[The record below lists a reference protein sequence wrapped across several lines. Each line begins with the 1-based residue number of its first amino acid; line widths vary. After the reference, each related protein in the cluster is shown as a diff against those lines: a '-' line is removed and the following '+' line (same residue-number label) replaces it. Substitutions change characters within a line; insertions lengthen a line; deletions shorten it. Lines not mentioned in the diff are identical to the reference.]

1 MTIEEYENV
10 KKEIDIELE
19 KLLNTSAVNW
29 QDVSLNQSIYKMNKF
44 LLKGA

>member
-29 QDVSLNQSIYKMNKF
+29 QDVLLNQSIYKMNKF

>member
-29 QDVSLNQSIYKMNKF
+29 QDVLLNQSIYKMN
-44 LLKGA
+44 